1 MKQRI
6 LACLTILLFMACC
19 SSNDRDN
26 LQQLKAEIQAKV
38 GTFPEATVAVV
49 YKNLASNEILA
60 INEKEMM
67 HAASTMKVPVMI
79 EVFKQAEE
87 DRFNLDD
94 SVVVKNEFK
103 SIMDGSLYAMDI
115 GEDSDESIYD
125 QINKKM
131 TIRDLTNQMITV
143 SSNLATNLLIE
154 RVGVQNVTKTMQE
167 IGAHDIQVLR
177 GVEDLKAYRAGK
189 NNVTDAHDLMLV
201 MAAIAQKQVVTAQAC
216 EQMIEILR
224 HQKFNDK
231 IPALLP
237 ASVKVAHKT
246 GSITK
251 IDHDFGIVYPRNY
264 PPYILVVLTKGIAD
278 KKQAENLISEISKL
292 IYDYHSNSPT

>member
-67 HAASTMKVPVMI
+67 HAARTMTVPVMI

-94 SVVVKNEFK
+94 S
-103 SIMDGSLYAMDI
+103 
-115 GEDSDESIYD
+115 
-125 QINKKM
+125 
-131 TIRDLTNQMITV
+131 
-143 SSNLATNLLIE
+143 
-154 RVGVQNVTKTMQE
+154 
-167 IGAHDIQVLR
+167 
-177 GVEDLKAYRAGK
+177 
-189 NNVTDAHDLMLV
+189 
-201 MAAIAQKQVVTAQAC
+201 
-216 EQMIEILR
+216 
-224 HQKFNDK
+224 
-231 IPALLP
+231 
-237 ASVKVAHKT
+237 
-246 GSITK
+246 
-251 IDHDFGIVYPRNY
+251 
-264 PPYILVVLTKGIAD
+264 
-278 KKQAENLISEISKL
+278 
-292 IYDYHSNSPT
+292 